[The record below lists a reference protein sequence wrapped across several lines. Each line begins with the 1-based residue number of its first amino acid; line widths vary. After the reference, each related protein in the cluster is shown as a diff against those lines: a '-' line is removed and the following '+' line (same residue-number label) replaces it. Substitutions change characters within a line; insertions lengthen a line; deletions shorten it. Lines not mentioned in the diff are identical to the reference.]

1 MYNKVFKVSK
11 KNESLFFIINLFLF
25 CLDLHKCIFV
35 KTVEFNINRLYH
47 LMELFGVT
55 KEEVL
60 LFLNKINKTKSV
72 ISERDIYSNNIK
84 ISHLKKVD
92 ELFNKGINYYLDP
105 KDLVKS
111 KEESIF
117 FRKESFNVELN
128 IGAKKIVSKFEEEKI
143 SFSTLAKLSD
153 LNIKRKLPVYNIS
166 DNPKDVSIE
175 IKKYVAVDFAVNK
188 KEFLKSFIK
197 ALADNNVLVFEFI
210 ERHNTRDKANIEG
223 FYLSPNV
230 IVLKRSKYLS
240 REIFTLAHELAH
252 YLLNKEEIDNNVS
265 DIVDFNKLNDIERW
279 CNDFAYYFLIGNFDE
294 VISNLEKA
302 SVYNDFHNDII
313 ESISNETH
321 LSTISLY
328 TRLLYNRKISQAD
341 YSLVKENILLNI
353 KDWEAENKRKQE
365 LENAKAIEEGRK
377 PIGRSAKEIISPLYK
392 STLQVAFNEGLVSE
406 KDFCLKMKIKP
417 EKIDKYLI

>member
-1 MYNKVFKVSK
+1 
-11 KNESLFFIINLFLF
+11 
-25 CLDLHKCIFV
+25 
-35 KTVEFNINRLYH
+35 
-47 LMELFGVT
+47 MELFGVT
-55 KEEVL
+55 KDEL
-60 LFLNKINKTKSV
+60 MLFVNKINKAKSV
-72 ISERDIYSNNIK
+72 ISERDIFTNEIK

-105 KDLVKS
+105 KDLGKS

-117 FRKESFNVELN
+117 FRKQSFNAKLN
-128 IGAKKIVSKFEEEKI
+128 IGAKKVVSKFEEEKI

-153 LNIKRKLPVYNIS
+153 LNIKRTLPVFKIS
-166 DNPKDVSIE
+166 DNPKNVSRE
-175 IKKYVAVDFAVNK
+175 IKKQIKDEFLSNK
-188 KEFLKSFIK
+188 KDYLKSFIRV
-197 ALADNNVLVFEFI
+197 LADNNVLVFEFI

-240 REIFTLAHELAH
+240 REIFTLAHELGH
-252 YLLNKEEIDNNVS
+252 CLLNKEEIDDNVG
-265 DIVDFNKLNDIERW
+265 DLDFTKLNDIEKW
-279 CNDFAYYFLIGNFDE
+279 CNDFAYYFLIGNFDN
-294 VISNLEKA
+294 VLSNLEKA
-302 SVYNDFHNDII
+302 SFYNDFHNDII
-313 ESISNETH
+313 DSISNRTH

-328 TRLLYNRKISQAD
+328 TKLLYDKKISTND
-341 YSLVKENILLNI
+341 YNYVKENILIQI
-353 KDWEAENKRKQE
+353 KEWEAGNKLKQE

-406 KDFCLKMKIKP
+406 KDFCIKMKIKP